1 MNDLKKCSCCG
12 KVKQR
17 TAEFF
22 TRDSSRKDGLHS
34 QCRVCRH
41 ARQAMHRNTETGR
54 TKSREYQRLPHV
66 RAKRKAYQ
74 MTPKQRARRLA
85 YYASPQVQER
95 LREYLAQPEV
105 RARKAES
112 CRRWRERKKQ
122 SAA

>member
-34 QCRVCRH
+34 QCRACRR
-41 ARQAMHRNTETGR
+41 ARQAMSRNTEAGR
-54 TKSREYQRLPHV
+54 AKSREYQRQPHV

-74 MTPKQRARRLA
+74 MTDKQRARRLA
-85 YYASPQVQER
+85 YYASPQVRER
-95 LREYLAQPEV
+95 LQAYLAQPEV
-105 RARKAES
+105 RARKAEAS
-112 CRRWRERKKQ
+112 RRCRERKKQ